1 MEKIQIL
8 AIGRDP
14 VLLQKLSRFIN
25 ENPEWES
32 SATVDDETAIKLFQQ
47 RHYDIVLLLNS
58 LMGESVNKLT
68 SVFSFQNPDLLI
80 IKDIGDSTQILE
92 DKINKA
98 LEMKKKTVNIVDDV
112 FKETKKDDDT
122 VKQ

>member
-8 AIGRDP
+8 SIGRDP

-25 ENPEWES
+25 ENAGWES
-32 SATVDDETAIKLFQQ
+32 TATIDDETAIKLFHQ

-58 LMGESVNKLT
+58 LMNESVNKLN

-98 LEMKKKTVNIVDDV
+98 LQTRKQPVNIIDDV
-112 FKETKKDDDT
+112 FKDTKKD
-122 VKQ
+122 

>member
-8 AIGRDP
+8 TIGRSP
-14 VLLQKLSRFIN
+14 VLIQKLSRFIN

-47 RHYDIVLLLNS
+47 RHYDIVVLLNN
-58 LMGESVNKLT
+58 LTNESVNKLS

-92 DKINKA
+92 DKIRKA
-98 LEMKKKTVNIVDDV
+98 LEVKKRMVNIVDDV
-112 FKETKKDDDT
+112 FKETQKEDDT

>member
-8 AIGRDP
+8 AIGRGP

-58 LMGESVNKLT
+58 LMDESVNKLT